1 MSKANPKGR
10 SVGEARHTRL
20 PHNMTGSP
28 AWLDLSGAAVKLLI
42 ALQRLDRGG
51 DNGALFMS
59 ARKASDETGLSR
71 NTVQKAFRE
80 LEEHGFIAAVDRG
93 HFQVKG
99 GPATSWRL
107 TFVAT
112 PAQSR
117 PPTHDWLR
125 WVPDGNK
132 TRAQKL
138 TRTGAKIGLLA
149 GNAQSAGSNIA
160 PMTTETSHVSI
171 SAAGSNIAPQVECHR
186 QGADRAEKHARK
198 HPENGLAVSSFDVTP
213 DLLGQL
219 RDSAAAYLADAEPG
233 TQTRLALS
241 ASIPGGT
248 LSKFLA
254 GKGLSRQHFVALQLA
269 MRPVGARVAA

>member
-1 MSKANPKGR
+1 MSKANQKGR
-10 SVGEARHTRL
+10 STAEARHTRL

-138 TRTGAKIGLLA
+138 TPTGANIGLRV
-149 GNAQSAGSNIA
+149 GNAISTGANIA

-171 SAAGSNIAPQVECHR
+171 SAAGSNIAPQVVCHR
-186 QGADRAEKHARK
+186 QGADGAEKYARK
-198 HPENGLAVSSFDVTP
+198 HPENGLAVSNHDVTP

-219 RDSAAAYLADAEPG
+219 RDRVTAYLVDGEPG
-233 TQTRLALS
+233 TQTRLAAS

-254 GKGLSRQHFVALQLA
+254 GKGLSRQHFVTLQLA
-269 MRPVGARVAA
+269 LRGAEYRKVA